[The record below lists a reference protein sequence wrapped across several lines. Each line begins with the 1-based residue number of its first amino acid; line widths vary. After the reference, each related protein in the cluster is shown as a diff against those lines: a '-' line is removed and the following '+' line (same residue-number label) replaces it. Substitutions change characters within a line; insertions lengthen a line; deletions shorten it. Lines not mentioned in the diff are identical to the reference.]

1 MPGTRDS
8 KSNTKDPKEKAPPK
22 IIYTKSESA
31 MLSEFRAS
39 TGHAKAIQESERQG
53 KVSHHLFLSYFLFHS
68 IGSGIAADENDSA
81 AKQHRIAA
89 AALPIWVSSGV
100 QDSPRSRHAK
110 YI

>member
-8 KSNTKDPKEKAPPK
+8 KANQKDPEAGPPVK
-22 IIYTKSESA
+22 VIYTKSERA

-39 TGHAKAIQESERQG
+39 TGHAKAIRESERQG

-89 AALPIWVSSGV
+89 AAIPIWVSSGV
-100 QDSPRSRHAK
+100 HDSPRSRHAK